1 MCLPDSCDEKEDFKQ
16 FLHAVIPKNKTT
28 HEPVTYYDV
37 GPSQTKDDKFEW
49 LGVDIAFL
57 QDIKKL
63 YALLDGVENHFF
75 THALSGEIIFC
86 PQFRGV

>member
-1 MCLPDSCDEKEDFKQ
+1 MATIGVLEPIRGSFGICLPDSCDEKEDFKQ

-57 QDIKKL
+57 
-63 YALLDGVENHFF
+63 
-75 THALSGEIIFC
+75 
-86 PQFRGV
+86 